1 MEQNTVNRGKGWVF
15 ELSFTIFFFVFFCS
29 FKEKEAYTFAP
40 FSNSSN
46 HKTTQVRTE
55 GINLEN
61 SSEVN
66 SQYDFLG
73 DMSAS
78 GSQNDGNV
86 SCSGSSANQGSLEK
100 SKDSSDSVL
109 QSRTNVSDVNSL
121 CSENHA
127 RFVGS
132 SKRKRGRPRKAE
144 FESTVNEVSSMASPC
159 PDQLSKISSSSRVNA
174 NDKIPSSDITP
185 GRRTSSR
192 VRTPRKI
199 FYIDVDKSKDDNL
212 QSSSRKRGRK
222 RKSVT
227 EVNSDEDDETDV
239 SKKLEYKTPKKR
251 GRKPKRTNITSEDVD
266 SVREC
271 NDESV
276 SNNNGKEKV
285 EEKRSVGCNDQAV
298 IKVEDEQQENEES
311 SRGVSENKNGDDYV
325 EDDHHGDDVDNYDD
339 GGVDGSCTPGV
350 TRKDAKELNGKENSK
365 LWGNT
370 GRVQHFYSLTI
381 TYFRATLISRI
392 WNSNISRHLNFAIL
406 SNHRFSR

>member
-1 MEQNTVNRGKGWVF
+1 
-15 ELSFTIFFFVFFCS
+15 
-29 FKEKEAYTFAP
+29 
-40 FSNSSN
+40 
-46 HKTTQVRTE
+46 
-55 GINLEN
+55 
-61 SSEVN
+61 
-66 SQYDFLG
+66 
-73 DMSAS
+73 MSAS
-78 GSQNDGNV
+78 GSQNNGNV
-86 SCSGSSANQGSLEK
+86 SCSGSSTNQASLEK
-100 SKDSSDSVL
+100 SKDSSDSLL
-109 QSRTNVSDVNSL
+109 QSRTSVPEANSL

-144 FESTVNEVSSMASPC
+144 FESVVSEVSSMASPC
-159 PDQLSKISSSSRVNA
+159 PDQLSEISSSSRVNA

-185 GRRTSSR
+185 ARRTSSR

-199 FYIDVDKSKDDNL
+199 FYVDVDKSKDDNL

-227 EVNSDEDDETDV
+227 EVNSDEDDETDI

-339 GGVDGSCTPGV
+339 GGVDGSYTPRV
-350 TRKDAKELNGKENSK
+350 TRKDGKELNGKENSK

-392 WNSNISRHLNFAIL
+392 WNRNISRQLNFAIL
-406 SNHRFSR
+406 WNHRFSR

>member
-1 MEQNTVNRGKGWVF
+1 MF
-15 ELSFTIFFFVFFCS
+15 ELSLHYPFFMFLCS

-46 HKTTQVRTE
+46 HKVTQVRTE
-55 GINLEN
+55 SINLEN

-66 SQYDFLG
+66 SQCDSLG
-73 DMSAS
+73 DMSVS
-78 GSQNDGNV
+78 GSQNNGNV
-86 SCSGSSANQGSLEK
+86 SCSGSSANQASLEK

-109 QSRTNVSDVNSL
+109 QSRTSLSDVNSL
-121 CSENHA
+121 CGENHA

-144 FESTVNEVSSMASPC
+144 FESIVNEVSSLASPC
-159 PDQLSKISSSSRVNA
+159 PDQLSEISSSSRVNA

-185 GRRTSSR
+185 ARRTSSR

-199 FYIDVDKSKDDNL
+199 FYVDVDKSKDDNL

-227 EVNSDEDDETDV
+227 EVNSDEDGETDV
-239 SKKLEYKTPKKR
+239 AKTLEYKTPKKR
-251 GRKPKRTNITSEDVD
+251 GRKPKRTNITGEDVD
-266 SVREC
+266 SVRKC

-285 EEKRSVGCNDQAV
+285 EEKRSVGCSDQFV

-311 SRGVSENKNGDDYV
+311 SSGVGENKNGDDYV
-325 EDDHHGDDVDNYDD
+325 EDDHHGD

-350 TRKDAKELNGKENSK
+350 TRTDAKEQNGKENSK
-365 LWGNT
+365 LWSNT
-370 GRVQHFYSLTI
+370 GRVQHFSSLTI
-381 TYFRATLISRI
+381 TYFRFCEFGIEIFRGS
-392 WNSNISRHLNFAIL
+392 
-406 SNHRFSR
+406 

>member
-1 MEQNTVNRGKGWVF
+1 MF

-55 GINLEN
+55 SINLEN

-66 SQYDFLG
+66 SQCDFLG

-78 GSQNDGNV
+78 GSQNNGNV
-86 SCSGSSANQGSLEK
+86 SCSGSSTNQASLGK

-109 QSRTNVSDVNSL
+109 ESRTSVPEANSL

-132 SKRKRGRPRKAE
+132 SKRKRGRPRKAD
-144 FESTVNEVSSMASPC
+144 FESTVNEVSSLASPC
-159 PDQLSKISSSSRVNA
+159 PDQLSEISSSSRVNA
-174 NDKIPSSDITP
+174 NDKIPPSDITP
-185 GRRTSSR
+185 ARRTSSR

-222 RKSVT
+222 RKSMT

-239 SKKLEYKTPKKR
+239 AKKLEYKTPKKR

-285 EEKRSVGCNDQAV
+285 EEKRSVGCSDQVV

-311 SRGVSENKNGDDYV
+311 SSGVGENKNGDDYV
-325 EDDHHGDDVDNYDD
+325 EDDHHGDDDDHDD

-350 TRKDAKELNGKENSK
+350 TRTDAKEQNGKENSK
-365 LWGNT
+365 LWSNT
-370 GRVQHFYSLTI
+370 GRVQHFSSLTI
-381 TYFRATLISRI
+381 TYFRFCEFGIEIFRGS
-392 WNSNISRHLNFAIL
+392 
-406 SNHRFSR
+406 

>member
-1 MEQNTVNRGKGWVF
+1 MF
-15 ELSFTIFFFVFFCS
+15 ELSFSIFFFVFFRS

-40 FSNSSN
+40 LSNSSN

-55 GINLEN
+55 SINLEN

-144 FESTVNEVSSMASPC
+144 FESTVNEVSSMARPC

-311 SRGVSENKNGDDYV
+311 SRGVSENKNSDDYV

>member
-1 MEQNTVNRGKGWVF
+1 MF

-46 HKTTQVRTE
+46 HKTTQVRAE
-55 GINLEN
+55 SINLEN

-78 GSQNDGNV
+78 GSQNNGNM
-86 SCSGSSANQGSLEK
+86 SCSGSSANQASLEK
-100 SKDSSDSVL
+100 SKDSSDSLL
-109 QSRTNVSDVNSL
+109 QSRTSVSDANSL

-132 SKRKRGRPRKAE
+132 SKRKRGRPRKAGI
-144 FESTVNEVSSMASPC
+144 ESTVNEVSSMASPC
-159 PDQLSKISSSSRVNA
+159 PDQLSEIWSSSRVNT

-185 GRRTSSR
+185 ARRTSSR
-192 VRTPRKI
+192 VRTPRKF
-199 FYIDVDKSKDDNL
+199 FYVDVDKSKDDNL

-239 SKKLEYKTPKKR
+239 SKKLGYKAPKKR

-271 NDESV
+271 NDENV
-276 SNNNGKEKV
+276 SNDNGKERVKEV
-285 EEKRSVGCNDQAV
+285 A

-311 SRGVSENKNGDDYV
+311 SRGVGENITGDDYV
-325 EDDHHGDDVDNYDD
+325 EDDRHGDDVDNYDD
-339 GGVDGSCTPGV
+339 GGVDGSSTPGV
-350 TRKDAKELNGKENSK
+350 TRTDAKELNGKEKSK

-370 GRVQHFYSLTI
+370 GRVQHFYSLI
-381 TYFRATLISRI
+381 VTYSCDF
-392 WNSNISRHLNFAIL
+392 NFANL
-406 SNHRFSR
+406 E

>member
-1 MEQNTVNRGKGWVF
+1 MYII
-15 ELSFTIFFFVFFCS
+15 LFFLIFFCS

-55 GINLEN
+55 SINLEN

-66 SQYDFLG
+66 SECDFLG

-78 GSQNDGNV
+78 VSQNNGNM
-86 SCSGSSANQGSLEK
+86 SCSGSLANQGSLEK

-109 QSRTNVSDVNSL
+109 ESRTSVSDANSL

-132 SKRKRGRPRKAE
+132 SKRKRGRPRKAGI
-144 FESTVNEVSSMASPC
+144 ESTVNEVSSMASPC
-159 PDQLSKISSSSRVNA
+159 PDQLSEISSSSRVNA

-185 GRRTSSR
+185 ARRTSSR

-199 FYIDVDKSKDDNL
+199 FYVDVDKSKDDNS

-271 NDESV
+271 NDENV
-276 SNNNGKEKV
+276 GNDNGKERVKEV
-285 EEKRSVGCNDQAV
+285 A

-311 SRGVSENKNGDDYV
+311 SRGVCENITGDDYV
-325 EDDHHGDDVDNYDD
+325 EDDRHGDDVDNYDD

-350 TRKDAKELNGKENSK
+350 TKTDAKELNGKENSK
-365 LWGNT
+365 LWSNT
-370 GRVQHFYSLTI
+370 SRVQHFYSLTI

-392 WNSNISRHLNFAIL
+392 WNRNIVSRHLNFAIL

>member
-1 MEQNTVNRGKGWVF
+1 MF
-15 ELSFTIFFFVFFCS
+15 LCS

-40 FSNSSN
+40 FSNPSN

-55 GINLEN
+55 SIDLEN

-86 SCSGSSANQGSLEK
+86 SCSGSSANQASLEK
-100 SKDSSDSVL
+100 SKDSSDSLL
-109 QSRTNVSDVNSL
+109 QSRTNVSDANSL

-132 SKRKRGRPRKAE
+132 SKRKRGRPRKAD
-144 FESTVNEVSSMASPC
+144 FESTGNEVSSLDSPR
-159 PDQLSKISSSSRVNA
+159 PDQLSEISSSSRVNA

-185 GRRTSSR
+185 ARRTSSR

-199 FYIDVDKSKDDNL
+199 FYVDVDKSKDDNL

-222 RKSVT
+222 RKSAT

-239 SKKLEYKTPKKR
+239 AKKLEYKTPKKR

-339 GGVDGSCTPGV
+339 GGVDGSCTPRV
-350 TRKDAKELNGKENSK
+350 TRKDGKELNGKENSK

-370 GRVQHFYSLTI
+370 GRVQHFYSLI
-381 TYFRATLISRI
+381 VTYFPATLISRI
-392 WNSNISRHLNFAIL
+392 WNRNISRHLNFAIL
-406 SNHRFSR
+406 SNNRSSR

>member
-1 MEQNTVNRGKGWVF
+1 MNYHYVHYP
-15 ELSFTIFFFVFFCS
+15 FFKIFFCS

-55 GINLEN
+55 SINLEN
-61 SSEVN
+61 SLEVN
-66 SQYDFLG
+66 LQSDFLG
-73 DMSAS
+73 DTSAS
-78 GSQNDGNV
+78 GSQNNGNV
-86 SCSGSSANQGSLEK
+86 RCSGSSANQASLEK

-109 QSRTNVSDVNSL
+109 QSRTSVSDANSL

-127 RFVGS
+127 TFVGS
-132 SKRKRGRPRKAE
+132 SKRKRGRPRKAGI
-144 FESTVNEVSSMASPC
+144 ESTVNEVSSMASPC
-159 PDQLSKISSSSRVNA
+159 PDQLSEISSSSRVNA
-174 NDKIPSSDITP
+174 NEKIPSSDITTA
-185 GRRTSSR
+185 RRTSSR

-227 EVNSDEDDETDV
+227 EVNSDEDDETDI

-271 NDESV
+271 NDENV
-276 SNNNGKEKV
+276 SNDNGKERV
-285 EEKRSVGCNDQAV
+285 EEVV
-298 IKVEDEQQENEES
+298 IKVEDDQQENEES
-311 SRGVSENKNGDDYV
+311 SRGVGENITGDGYV
-325 EDDHHGDDVDNYDD
+325 EDDRHGNDVDNDDD
-339 GGVDGSCTPGV
+339 GGIDGSCTPGV
-350 TRKDAKELNGKENSK
+350 TRTDAMEQNGKENSK

-370 GRVQHFYSLTI
+370 VTVQHFYSLI
-381 TYFRATLISRI
+381 VTYFPATLISRI
-392 WNSNISRHLNFAIL
+392 WNRNISRHLNFAIL
-406 SNHRFSR
+406 SNNRSSR

>member
-1 MEQNTVNRGKGWVF
+1 MF
-15 ELSFTIFFFVFFCS
+15 ELSFSIFFFVFFRS

-55 GINLEN
+55 SINLEN

-66 SQYDFLG
+66 SQGDFLG

-78 GSQNDGNV
+78 GSQNNGNM
-86 SCSGSSANQGSLEK
+86 SCSGSSANQASLEK

-109 QSRTNVSDVNSL
+109 QSRTSVSDANSL

-132 SKRKRGRPRKAE
+132 SKRKRGRPRKAD
-144 FESTVNEVSSMASPC
+144 FESSVNEVSSSMASPC
-159 PDQLSKISSSSRVNA
+159 PDQLSEISSSSRVNA

-185 GRRTSSR
+185 ARRTSSR

-212 QSSSRKRGRK
+212 QSSSRKTGRK

-239 SKKLEYKTPKKR
+239 AKKLEYKTPKKR
-251 GRKPKRTNITSEDVD
+251 GRKPKRSNITSEDVD
-266 SVREC
+266 SVRER
-271 NDESV
+271 NDENV
-276 SNNNGKEKV
+276 SNDNGKERVKEV
-285 EEKRSVGCNDQAV
+285 A

-311 SRGVSENKNGDDYV
+311 SRGVCENITGDGYV
-325 EDDHHGDDVDNYDD
+325 EDDRHGDDVDNYDD

-350 TRKDAKELNGKENSK
+350 TRADAKEQNGKENSK
-365 LWGNT
+365 LWDNT
-370 GRVQHFYSLTI
+370 GTVQHFYSLNI
-381 TYFRATLISRI
+381 TYFRSTLISRI
-392 WNSNISRHLNFAIL
+392 
-406 SNHRFSR
+406 

>member
-1 MEQNTVNRGKGWVF
+1 MF
-15 ELSFTIFFFVFFCS
+15 ELSFTILFFVFFCS

-46 HKTTQVRTE
+46 HKTTRVRTE
-55 GINLEN
+55 SINLEN

-66 SQYDFLG
+66 SECDFLG

-86 SCSGSSANQGSLEK
+86 SCSGNSANQASLEK

-109 QSRTNVSDVNSL
+109 QSRTSVPEANSL

-144 FESTVNEVSSMASPC
+144 FESTVNEVSSLVSPC
-159 PDQLSKISSSSRVNA
+159 PDQLSEISSSSRVNA
-174 NDKIPSSDITP
+174 NDKIPSSDITTA
-185 GRRTSSR
+185 RRTSSR

-227 EVNSDEDDETDV
+227 EVKSDEDDETDV

-276 SNNNGKEKV
+276 RNDNGKEKV
-285 EEKRSVGCNDQAV
+285 EEKRSVGCNDQVV
-298 IKVEDEQQENEES
+298 IKVEDEQQENKES

-325 EDDHHGDDVDNYDD
+325 EDDRHGDDVDNYDD

-350 TRKDAKELNGKENSK
+350 TRTDAKELNGKENSK

-381 TYFRATLISRI
+381 TCFRATLISRI
-392 WNSNISRHLNFAIL
+392 
-406 SNHRFSR
+406 

>member
-1 MEQNTVNRGKGWVF
+1 MF

-55 GINLEN
+55 SINLEN

-66 SQYDFLG
+66 SQGDFLG
-73 DMSAS
+73 DKSAS
-78 GSQNDGNV
+78 GSQNNGNV
-86 SCSGSSANQGSLEK
+86 SCSGSSTNQASLEK
-100 SKDSSDSVL
+100 SKDLSDSVL
-109 QSRTNVSDVNSL
+109 ESRTSVSDANSF

-144 FESTVNEVSSMASPC
+144 FESIVNEVSSMASPC
-159 PDQLSKISSSSRVNA
+159 PDQLSEISSSSRVNA
-174 NDKIPSSDITP
+174 NDKIPSSDITA
-185 GRRTSSR
+185 RRTSSR

-222 RKSVT
+222 RKSAT

-251 GRKPKRTNITSEDVD
+251 GRKPKRTNVTSEDVD

-271 NDESV
+271 NDENV
-276 SNNNGKEKV
+276 SNNNGKERV
-285 EEKRSVGCNDQAV
+285 EEKRSVGCNDQVV

-311 SRGVSENKNGDDYV
+311 SRGVCENITGDDYV
-325 EDDHHGDDVDNYDD
+325 EDDLHGDDVDNYDD

-350 TRKDAKELNGKENSK
+350 TRTDAKELNGKENSK

-392 WNSNISRHLNFAIL
+392 WNRNISRHLNLAIL

>member
-1 MEQNTVNRGKGWVF
+1 MF
-15 ELSFTIFFFVFFCS
+15 ELSLHYPFFLILFCS

-40 FSNSSN
+40 FSNPSN
-46 HKTTQVRTE
+46 HKTTQVRTQS
-55 GINLEN
+55 IDLEN

-86 SCSGSSANQGSLEK
+86 SCSGSSTNQASLEK
-100 SKDSSDSVL
+100 SEDLSDSVL
-109 QSRTNVSDVNSL
+109 ESRTSVPEANSL

-132 SKRKRGRPRKAE
+132 SKRKRGRPRKAGI
-144 FESTVNEVSSMASPC
+144 ESTVNEVSSMASPC
-159 PDQLSKISSSSRVNA
+159 PDQLSEISSSSRVNA

-185 GRRTSSR
+185 ARRTSSR

-199 FYIDVDKSKDDNL
+199 FYVDVDKSKDDNL

-276 SNNNGKEKV
+276 SNDNGKEKV
-285 EEKRSVGCNDQAV
+285 EEKRSVGCNDKVV

-325 EDDHHGDDVDNYDD
+325 EDDHHGDDLDNYDD
-339 GGVDGSCTPGV
+339 GGVDGSCTPRV
-350 TRKDAKELNGKENSK
+350 TRKDGKELNGKENSK
-365 LWGNT
+365 LWSNI
-370 GRVQHFYSLTI
+370 GRVQHFYSLLS
-381 TYFRATLISRI
+381 LIFVR
-392 WNSNISRHLNFAIL
+392 L
-406 SNHRFSR
+406 

>member
-1 MEQNTVNRGKGWVF
+1 MF
-15 ELSFTIFFFVFFCS
+15 ELSFTILFFVFFCS

-46 HKTTQVRTE
+46 HKTTRVRTE
-55 GINLEN
+55 SINLEN

-66 SQYDFLG
+66 SECDFLG

-86 SCSGSSANQGSLEK
+86 SCSGNSANQASLEK

-109 QSRTNVSDVNSL
+109 QSRTSVPEANSL

-159 PDQLSKISSSSRVNA
+159 PDQLSEISSSSRVNA

-199 FYIDVDKSKDDNL
+199 FYVDVDKSKDDNL

-239 SKKLEYKTPKKR
+239 AKKLEYKTPKKR

-276 SNNNGKEKV
+276 RNDNGKEKV
-285 EEKRSVGCNDQAV
+285 EEKRSVGCNDQVV
-298 IKVEDEQQENEES
+298 IKVEDEQQENKES

-325 EDDHHGDDVDNYDD
+325 EDDRHGDDVDNYDD

-350 TRKDAKELNGKENSK
+350 TRTDAKELNGKENSK

-381 TYFRATLISRI
+381 TCFRATLISRI
-392 WNSNISRHLNFAIL
+392 
-406 SNHRFSR
+406 

>member
-1 MEQNTVNRGKGWVF
+1 MF
-15 ELSFTIFFFVFFCS
+15 ELSFSIFFFVFFRS

-55 GINLEN
+55 SINLEN

-66 SQYDFLG
+66 SQGDFLG

-78 GSQNDGNV
+78 GSQNNGNM
-86 SCSGSSANQGSLEK
+86 SCSGSSANQASLEK

-109 QSRTNVSDVNSL
+109 QSRTSVSDANSL

-132 SKRKRGRPRKAE
+132 SKRKRGRPRKAD
-144 FESTVNEVSSMASPC
+144 FESSVNEVSSSMTSPC
-159 PDQLSKISSSSRVNA
+159 PDQLSEISSSSRVNA

-185 GRRTSSR
+185 ARRTSSR

-222 RKSVT
+222 RKSAT

-266 SVREC
+266 SVRER
-271 NDESV
+271 NDENV
-276 SNNNGKEKV
+276 SNDNGKERVKEV
-285 EEKRSVGCNDQAV
+285 A

-311 SRGVSENKNGDDYV
+311 SRGVCENITGDGYV
-325 EDDHHGDDVDNYDD
+325 EDDRHGDDVDNYDD

-350 TRKDAKELNGKENSK
+350 TRTDAKEQNGKENSK
-365 LWGNT
+365 LWDNT
-370 GRVQHFYSLTI
+370 GTVRTTFLFPY
-381 TYFRATLISRI
+381 Y
-392 WNSNISRHLNFAIL
+392 HLFSFDFNFANL
-406 SNHRFSR
+406 E

>member
-1 MEQNTVNRGKGWVF
+1 MF

-55 GINLEN
+55 SIDLEN

-66 SQYDFLG
+66 SQGDFLG
-73 DMSAS
+73 DKSAS
-78 GSQNDGNV
+78 GSQNNGNV
-86 SCSGSSANQGSLEK
+86 SCSGSSTNQASLEK
-100 SKDSSDSVL
+100 SKDLSDSVL
-109 QSRTNVSDVNSL
+109 ESRTSVPEANSL

-132 SKRKRGRPRKAE
+132 SKRKRGRPRKAGI
-144 FESTVNEVSSMASPC
+144 ESTVNEVSSLASPC
-159 PDQLSKISSSSRVNA
+159 PDQLSEISSSSRVNA
-174 NDKIPSSDITP
+174 NEKIPSSDITTA
-185 GRRTSSR
+185 RRTSSR

-271 NDESV
+271 NDENV
-276 SNNNGKEKV
+276 SNDNGKERVKEV
-285 EEKRSVGCNDQAV
+285 A

-311 SRGVSENKNGDDYV
+311 SRGVGENITGDDYV
-325 EDDHHGDDVDNYDD
+325 EDDRHGDDVDNYDD

-350 TRKDAKELNGKENSK
+350 TRTDAKELNGKEKSK

-392 WNSNISRHLNFAIL
+392 WHRNIVSRHLNFAIL
-406 SNHRFSR
+406 SNHRFST

>member
-1 MEQNTVNRGKGWVF
+1 MF
-15 ELSFTIFFFVFFCS
+15 ELSLHYPFFKNFFCS

-55 GINLEN
+55 SINLEN

-66 SQYDFLG
+66 SQCDFLG

-78 GSQNDGNV
+78 GSQNNGNV
-86 SCSGSSANQGSLEK
+86 SCSGSSTNQASLGK

-109 QSRTNVSDVNSL
+109 ESRTSVPEANSL

-132 SKRKRGRPRKAE
+132 SKRKRGRPRKAD
-144 FESTVNEVSSMASPC
+144 FESTVNEVSSLASPC
-159 PDQLSKISSSSRVNA
+159 PDQLSEISSSSRVNG
-174 NDKIPSSDITP
+174 NDKIPSRDITP
-185 GRRTSSR
+185 ARRTSSR

-227 EVNSDEDDETDV
+227 EVSSDEDDETDV

-276 SNNNGKEKV
+276 SNNNRKEKV
-285 EEKRSVGCNDQAV
+285 EEKRSVGCSDQVV

-325 EDDHHGDDVDNYDD
+325 EDDQRGDDVDNDD
-339 GGVDGSCTPGV
+339 DDGVDGCCTPGV
-350 TRKDAKELNGKENSK
+350 TRTDAKEQNGKENSK
-365 LWGNT
+365 LWGNI
-370 GRVQHFYSLTI
+370 GRVQHFLLLY
-381 TYFRATLISRI
+381 YRLISC
-392 WNSNISRHLNFAIL
+392 HFNFANL
-406 SNHRFSR
+406 E